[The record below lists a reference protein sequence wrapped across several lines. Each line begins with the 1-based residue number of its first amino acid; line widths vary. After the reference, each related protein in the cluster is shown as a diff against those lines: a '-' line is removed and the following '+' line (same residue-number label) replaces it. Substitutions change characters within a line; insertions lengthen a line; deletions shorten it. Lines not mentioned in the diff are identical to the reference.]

1 MPRNYRSFEHH
12 MQPDG
17 RFHSKLA
24 TKIVNKLM
32 WDGKRALAQK
42 IFYDAV
48 DMVAKKVGA
57 EPAEVFLKAIENVK
71 PRIEVRSK
79 RVGGATYQ
87 VPMEVRPRRQQSL
100 AIRWLV
106 EAARA
111 KRGKPMS
118 RRLAD
123 EMYDAFNNQGAAVTK
138 KENVHKMADAN
149 KAYAH
154 FAWGRGR

>member
-1 MPRNYRSFEHH
+1 MPRNFKSAEHH
-12 MQPDG
+12 LMPDS
-17 RFHSKLA
+17 RFQSKLA
-24 TKIVNKLM
+24 TKIINKIM
-32 WDGKRALAQK
+32 WAGKKSTAER

-48 DMVAKKVGA
+48 DHVAKRAGVESKD
-57 EPAEVFLKAIENVK
+57 VFETAIENVK

-87 VPMEVRPRRQQSL
+87 VPMEVRPKRQQSL
-100 AIRWLV
+100 AIRWLID
-106 EAARA
+106 AARA
-111 KRGKPMS
+111 KRGKPMG

-123 EMYDAFNNQGAAVTK
+123 ELYDALNNQGAAVTK

-154 FAWGRGR
+154 FAWGRR